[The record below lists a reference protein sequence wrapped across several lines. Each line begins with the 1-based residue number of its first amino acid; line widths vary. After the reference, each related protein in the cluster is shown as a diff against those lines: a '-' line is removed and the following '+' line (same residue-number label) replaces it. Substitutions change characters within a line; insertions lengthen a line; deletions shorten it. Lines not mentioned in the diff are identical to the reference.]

1 MKKLSQMTYTTA
13 LLTAENDYAAGVH
26 PSGHN
31 IIPQNM
37 GRTVTCVLRQVV
49 LEALLKFSQTFRWAR
64 ARFRS

>member
-13 LLTAENDYAAGVH
+13 LLTADDDYAASVH

-37 GRTVTCVLRQVV
+37 GRAVTCVLLLIV
-49 LEALLKFSQTFRWAR
+49 LAVLPRFLQTFR
-64 ARFRS
+64 

>member
-13 LLTAENDYAAGVH
+13 LLTVDDDYAASVH

-37 GRTVTCVLRQVV
+37 GRAVTCVLPLVV
-49 LEALLKFSQTFRWAR
+49 LEALPKFWQTFR
-64 ARFRS
+64 

>member
-13 LLTAENDYAAGVH
+13 LLTADDDYAAGVH

-37 GRTVTCVLRQVV
+37 GRAVTCILPPIVLAV
-49 LEALLKFSQTFRWAR
+49 LPKSWQTFR
-64 ARFRS
+64 

>member
-13 LLTAENDYAAGVH
+13 LLTADDDYAASVH

-37 GRTVTCVLRQVV
+37 GRAVKCVLPLVV
-49 LEALLKFSQTFRWAR
+49 LEALLRFWQMFR
-64 ARFRS
+64 

>member
-13 LLTAENDYAAGVH
+13 LLTADGGYAAGVH

-37 GRTVTCVLRQVV
+37 GRAVTCVLLQVV
-49 LEALLKFSQTFRWAR
+49 LEVLPKSWQTFR
-64 ARFRS
+64 

>member
-13 LLTAENDYAAGVH
+13 LLTADDDYAASVH

-37 GRTVTCVLRQVV
+37 GRAVTSVLPLPLVV
-49 LEALLKFSQTFRWAR
+49 LEALPKFWQMFR
-64 ARFRS
+64 

>member
-13 LLTAENDYAAGVH
+13 LLTAKNDYADSDH

-37 GRTVTCVLRQVV
+37 GRAVTCVLPPVA
-49 LEALLKFSQTFRWAR
+49 LEALPRFWQMFR
-64 ARFRS
+64 

>member
-13 LLTAENDYAAGVH
+13 LLTADDDYAASVH

-37 GRTVTCVLRQVV
+37 GRAVTCVLPPVV
-49 LEALLKFSQTFRWAR
+49 LAVLPKFWQTFR
-64 ARFRS
+64 